1 MLPTSTQEIGVIPDK
16 TNKPFKLSGV
26 DINSLFQGSYLL
38 LVSAHFV
45 KQITVSMQKQV
56 PQERTMFWIEQLD
69 IKKKLQKISQ
79 FSSFKPSPRQQ
90 NSETYKKH
98 HSCKVVQRWS
108 ITLSLLFHGPIN
120 KEYNK
125 ALSYY

>member
-38 LVSAHFV
+38 LVSAHFI

-56 PQERTMFWIEQLD
+56 QQERTMFWIEQLD
-69 IKKKLQKISQ
+69 IKKIAKNLTI
-79 FSSFKPSPRQQ
+79 F
-90 NSETYKKH
+90 
-98 HSCKVVQRWS
+98 
-108 ITLSLLFHGPIN
+108 
-120 KEYNK
+120 
-125 ALSYY
+125 